1 MPFRRRQRQMSS
13 SFKFDKNAFMREVQR
28 EAQKGIDQMARE
40 QNRELERMSV
50 TYTGRPVEEIKPALQ
65 RLFARYDGKITD
77 PELTEWAQLISDGTK
92 ITLKPDK
99 IRF

>member
-1 MPFRRRQRQMSS
+1 
-13 SFKFDKNAFMREVQR
+13 MREVQR
-28 EAQKGIDQMARE
+28 EAQKGIEQMARE
-40 QNRELERMSV
+40 QNRELERMSA
-50 TYTGRPVEEIKPALQ
+50 TYTGRPIEEIKPALQ

>member
-1 MPFRRRQRQMSS
+1 MSGEAVHQMSS

-40 QNRELERMSV
+40 QNRELERMSA
-50 TYTGRPVEEIKPALQ
+50 TYTGRPIEEIKPALQ
-65 RLFARYDGKITD
+65 RLFVRYDGKITE

-92 ITLKPDK
+92 ITLKPDR

>member
-1 MPFRRRQRQMSS
+1 MSS
-13 SFKFDKNAFMREVQR
+13 SFKFDKIAFMREVQR

-40 QNRELERMSV
+40 QNRELERMSA
-50 TYTGRPVEEIKPALQ
+50 TYTGRPIEEIKPALQ
-65 RLFARYDGKITD
+65 RLFSRYDGKITD

>member
-1 MPFRRRQRQMSS
+1 MGS
-13 SFKFDKNAFMREVQR
+13 SFKFDKNALMREVQR

-40 QNRELERMSV
+40 QNRELERMSA
-50 TYTGRPVEEIKPALQ
+50 TYTGRPIEEIKPALQ
-65 RLFARYDGKITD
+65 RPFARYDGKITD

-99 IRF
+99 MRF

>member
-1 MPFRRRQRQMSS
+1 MSS

-40 QNRELERMSV
+40 QNRELERMSA
-50 TYTGRPVEEIKPALQ
+50 TYTGRPIEEIKPVLQ

-92 ITLKPDK
+92 ITLKPAR

>member
-1 MPFRRRQRQMSS
+1 MSS

-40 QNRELERMSV
+40 QNRELERMSA
-50 TYTGRPVEEIKPALQ
+50 TYTGRPIEEIKPALQ

-92 ITLKPDK
+92 ITLNPDK